1 VSTGLVILAAG
12 AGRRMGGVAKCLLLF
27 EGRSLIAHLLL
38 QLQDLH
44 EIPLTQRVIVLGH
57 HATAIE
63 SHLAQLPADQVPRCV
78 LNPQPQ
84 EDTASSLRVGLAAL
98 PPGLQQVLV
107 LLADQPLIDT
117 HDVRAALQAYAQRAP
132 GIQVQVPQVQG
143 QPGHPVILDAAVC
156 AQLVAQDPPSLRQWR
171 AEHPQAVRLWDVDNP
186 HYTFDLDTPQDLQ
199 DLQARSQ
206 NTHTPGRANPNP
218 TKDTRCPPAR
228 H

>member
-12 AGRRMGGVAKCLLLF
+12 AGRRMGGIAKCLIEF
-27 EGRSLIAHLLL
+27 QGRSLIARLLQ

-44 EIPLTQRVIVLGH
+44 EVPNAHRVIVLGH
-57 HATAIE
+57 HAAQIQT
-63 SHLAQLPADQVPRCV
+63 HLAQLPTPLVPRCV

-98 PPGLQQVLV
+98 PPGLQQVVV

-117 HDVRAALQAYAQRAP
+117 DDVRAALQAYAQRAP

-143 QPGHPVILDAAVC
+143 QPGHPVILDVAVC
-156 AQLVAQDPPSLRQWR
+156 AQLLAPDAPSLRQWR
-171 AEHPQAVRLWDVDNP
+171 AEHPQAVRLWGVHNP

-199 DLQARSQ
+199 ALEQIRS
-206 NTHTPGRANPNP
+206 
-218 TKDTRCPPAR
+218 
-228 H
+228 

>member
-1 VSTGLVILAAG
+1 
-12 AGRRMGGVAKCLLLF
+12 MGGVAKCLLLF
-27 EGRSLIAHLLL
+27 EGRSLIAHLLQ

-107 LLADQPLIDT
+107 LLADQPLIDA

-132 GIQVQVPQVQG
+132 GIQVQVPQVRG
-143 QPGHPVILDAAVC
+143 QPGHPVILDAAVY

-206 NTHTPGRANPNP
+206 NTHTPGRANPTP
-218 TKDTRCPPAR
+218 TKDTR
-228 H
+228 